1 MTDSPKYIF
10 CDIDMTL
17 WDHEWIIPD
26 SAEKAIRAALAKGNR
41 VFINSG
47 RSRSNIHRHGIENL
61 PWSGI
66 VCACGC
72 HIEVDG
78 KILYEKTIPYEE
90 TKKAVDLFTA
100 HRMPVILEGRDLHFF
115 NVKDFGGDP
124 YVENLWNELA
134 EYARPMDAL
143 TPADP
148 INKFSAN
155 ISSEKDLSACY
166 EALKDTLDFINHGS
180 VVEAVPKGHSK
191 ATGIQWLMD
200 RFNIPKDN
208 IDAIGDSVN
217 DSEMI
222 SFAAHAIA
230 MGNAVPEIKAMAE
243 YVTSDIH
250 EDGLYRAFEHY
261 ELM

>member
-1 MTDSPKYIF
+1 M
-10 CDIDMTL
+10 
-17 WDHEWIIPD
+17 
-26 SAEKAIRAALAKGNR
+26 
-41 VFINSG
+41 
-47 RSRSNIHRHGIENL
+47 
-61 PWSGI
+61 
-66 VCACGC
+66 
-72 HIEVDG
+72 DG

-208 IDAIGDSVN
+208 IYAIGDSVN